1 MPVSENFTVLDN
13 LSKLLIFQNIQKN
26 IEYKYG
32 AVSENFTMAYISY
45 NRLFF
50 CCLYLVLTFASGY
63 MSGFFTVTVLAQRC
77 RKDIHSLN
85 AGYIAWK
92 RPCLVYDV

>member
-1 MPVSENFTVLDN
+1 MSVSENFTVLDN
-13 LSKLLIFQNIQKN
+13 LPKPFIFHDIWKN
-26 IEYKYG
+26 IGCKYG

-50 CCLYLVLTFASGY
+50 CCLYLVLTFSSGY
-63 MSGFFTVTVLAQRC
+63 LSGFLTVTGLAPPFRQ
-77 RKDIHSLN
+77 DLHAIN

-92 RPCLVYDV
+92 RPLLV